1 MNSSEDKQLLD
12 IFHRNSSQQSEKG
25 KREKKIQPE
34 EQALYIKDAF
44 SSSVDISPKQSVS
57 IPTQDTTI
65 TEAPGN
71 EIAVN
76 NELESSITFFL
87 QSPSRTNYFQHHFLS
102 LKEWSSSE
110 SRLVLMSLRETRL
123 LSNTSFLPG
132 LRQAFYPTP
141 RLYI

>member
-87 QSPSRTNYFQHHFLS
+87 QSPSRTNNLFPASFPV
-102 LKEWSSSE
+102 LKG
-110 SRLVLMSLRETRL
+110 VIK
-123 LSNTSFLPG
+123 F
-132 LRQAFYPTP
+132 
-141 RLYI
+141 